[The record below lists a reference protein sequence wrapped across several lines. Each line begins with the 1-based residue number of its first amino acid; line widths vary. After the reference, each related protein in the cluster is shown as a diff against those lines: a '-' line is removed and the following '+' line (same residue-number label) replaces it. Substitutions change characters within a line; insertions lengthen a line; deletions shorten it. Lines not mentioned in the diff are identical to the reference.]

1 MPPSPPR
8 SRRTAGA
15 TPRPAVGPPHSPL
28 IRDLLAS
35 GGQAFSFEFMPPK
48 TEAEEHQLWRAIRQ
62 LEPLRPTFVSVTYG
76 AGGSTRDRTVRVT
89 GRIAEETTLTPVGHL
104 TAVNHSVAE
113 LRQVIGSYAAVGVR
127 NVLALRGD
135 PPGDPNADWIP
146 HPDGL
151 SYAADLVRLVRSA
164 GDFCVGV
171 AAFPEKHP
179 RSPDPDTDVR
189 YFLAKCRAG
198 ADFAITNM
206 FFYPEDYL
214 RLRDRVA
221 AQGGDVPIIPGIMPI
236 TSLRVI
242 SKAIELGGCRVP
254 VRLWERLQAVADDRA
269 AVREIGVDYAAGMC
283 ARLLAEGVPGLHFYT
298 LNWSRA
304 TREIYQRLGLGDRVP
319 QGELGA
325 HHRVGR
331 LAAGEEVKRGQQ
343 VGEARP
349 AVEPPRG
356 RVGVPGGQQSGA
368 FRPPGGQPQQHA
380 GADPAGLVIR
390 RHMQL
395 GDLERVAEPRCG
407 GRVAVAGDQRPAH
420 RVVPPLGGRAVEAV
434 AEADRLAG
442 SVVGDRQRAEPRVDG
457 MPGHDRPAAR
467 QQFRGRPHRR
477 RIHRDQLVE
486 PGGEFGRAQLGDGN
500 RKGPAHLR

>member
-1 MPPSPPR
+1 M
-8 SRRTAGA
+8 
-15 TPRPAVGPPHSPL
+15 
-28 IRDLLAS
+28 
-35 GGQAFSFEFMPPK
+35 
-48 TEAEEHQLWRAIRQ
+48 
-62 LEPLRPTFVSVTYG
+62 TYG

-89 GRIAEETTLTPVGHL
+89 GRIAEETTLTPVGHF

-135 PPGDPNADWIP
+135 PPGDPNAEWIP

-151 SYAADLVRLVRSA
+151 SYAAELVRLVRSA

-221 AQGGDVPIIPGIMPI
+221 AQGCDVPIIPGIMPV

-242 SKAIELGGCRVP
+242 EKAIELGGCRMP
-254 VRLWERLQAVADDRA
+254 AELWERLQAVADDRA

-283 ARLLAEGVPGLHFYT
+283 ERLLAEGVPGLHFYT

-304 TREIYQRLGLGDRVP
+304 TREIYQRLGLGDR
-319 QGELGA
+319 G
-325 HHRVGR
+325 
-331 LAAGEEVKRGQQ
+331 
-343 VGEARP
+343 
-349 AVEPPRG
+349 
-356 RVGVPGGQQSGA
+356 
-368 FRPPGGQPQQHA
+368 
-380 GADPAGLVIR
+380 
-390 RHMQL
+390 
-395 GDLERVAEPRCG
+395 
-407 GRVAVAGDQRPAH
+407 
-420 RVVPPLGGRAVEAV
+420 
-434 AEADRLAG
+434 AEATAPRSG
-442 SVVGDRQRAEPRVDG
+442 SSAPIT
-457 MPGHDRPAAR
+457 A
-467 QQFRGRPHRR
+467 
-477 RIHRDQLVE
+477 
-486 PGGEFGRAQLGDGN
+486 
-500 RKGPAHLR
+500 